1 MNARRLR
8 RQVGAEQRVYWRNLP
23 TAFFTFFLP
32 LLFLVFLGVFGKD
45 KTVNGHPYAYLFV
58 PGMLGTATVMTTYAG
73 LAITLTIRRDRGML
87 KRVRGTPLPPSEYLA
102 GLVLS
107 TSLVLALESV
117 VVLLVGHLAFD
128 VALPT
133 AWPELVGLVVL
144 GAACFAGLG
153 IATTRIVPSAEG
165 SSAVVNAI
173 YVPVLVLSGAFFPVS
188 GMPTVL
194 RWISD
199 ALPLSHL
206 LSAMQAVFIDGGMGR
221 DELLG
226 LLVVVA
232 WGIAGA
238 VLALRTFNWEPR
250 GG

>member
-1 MNARRLR
+1 MRRLL
-8 RQVGAEQRVYWRNLP
+8 RQVRAEQRVYWRNIP

-32 LLFLVFLGVFGKD
+32 LLFLVFLGLFGKD
-45 KTVNGHPYAYLFV
+45 KVVDGHPYAELFV
-58 PGMLGTATVMTTYAG
+58 PGMLGTAAVMTTFAG

-87 KRVRGTPLPPSEYLA
+87 KRVRGTPLPPATYLG

-117 VVLLVGHLAFD
+117 LVIVVGRFAFD
-128 VALPT
+128 VAMPDR
-133 AWPELVGLVVL
+133 WWELVGLVVL
-144 GAACFAGLG
+144 GAVSFAGLG

-173 YVPVLVLSGAFFPVS
+173 YVPVLVLSGAFFPVG
-188 GMPTVL
+188 GMPAPL
-194 RWISD
+194 RLISD

-206 LSAMQAVFIDGGMGR
+206 LSAMRAEFTAGGLGQPQ
-221 DELLG
+221 LLG

-232 WGIAGA
+232 WGVGGSF
-238 VLALRTFNWEPR
+238 LALRSFQWEPR